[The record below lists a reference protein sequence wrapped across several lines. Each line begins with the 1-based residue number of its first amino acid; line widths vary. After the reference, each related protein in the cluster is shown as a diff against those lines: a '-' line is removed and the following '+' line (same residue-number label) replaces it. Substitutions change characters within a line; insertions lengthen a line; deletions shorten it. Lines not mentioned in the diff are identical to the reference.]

1 MITLAW
7 AEVGGE
13 IQVAST
19 NASTWLFSEW
29 QQNTGVATRNGNHRI
44 DYNVT
49 GTVKVYAV
57 VKFEFIEIARQQVT
71 ISGYV
76 NV

>member
-7 AEVGGE
+7 AEVGE

-19 NASTWLFSEW
+19 NARTWFFSEW
-29 QQNTGVATRNGNHRI
+29 QQNTGVAAWSGNHRI

-57 VKFEFIEIARQQVT
+57 AKFELVVIARQQVT